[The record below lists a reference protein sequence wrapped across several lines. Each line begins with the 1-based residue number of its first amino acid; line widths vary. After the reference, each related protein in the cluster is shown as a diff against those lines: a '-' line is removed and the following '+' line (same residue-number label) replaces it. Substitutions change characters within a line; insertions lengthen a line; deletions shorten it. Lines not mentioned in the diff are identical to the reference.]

1 MSIGSAVIRPLKD
14 ALDGIP
20 VHLRQ
25 LADMFRRH
33 GDRQNRTTGRVS
45 DLDTIDTPGS
55 PGGSSSHPGFNADG
69 TVNPADFVT
78 APNTAY
84 YWSGMY
90 PRKGDQVAGE
100 IAGGRGGT
108 TLEMLIDSRGIQM
121 PEWDADN
128 PASVQTWTRV
138 SEAYASGASGEVRAV
153 LGDNLRDNAVWWSEL
168 ERLKENDAI
177 TRIIRVHPDT
187 LAETDIWPE

>member
-1 MSIGSAVIRPLKD
+1 MGIGSAVIRPLKD

-20 VHLRQ
+20 VHVRQ
-25 LADMFRRH
+25 LAHMFRRH
-33 GDRQNRTTGRVS
+33 GDRQNQTTGRVT
-45 DLDTIDTPGS
+45 DLDRIETATTSSGS
-55 PGGSSSHPGFNADG
+55 PHPGFNADG
-69 TVNPADFVT
+69 SVNPADFVT

-90 PRKGDQVAGE
+90 PRRGDEVAGA
-100 IAGGRGGT
+100 IAGPRGGT
-108 TLEMLIDSRGIQM
+108 TLEMLIESRGIQM

-128 PASVQTWTRV
+128 PAAVDTWTRV

-153 LGDNLRDNAVWWSEL
+153 LGDNLRPGAVWYSEL
-168 ERLKENDAI
+168 ERLQQNDAI

-187 LAETDIWPE
+187 LEETVIWPD